1 MESGLPRKAAEHAV
15 AFDKANPPPPAE
27 VWACNWRAVMLFAAL
42 ACRSCWV
49 FAPGGPA
56 RLDGDEVERM
66 AKRRGIK
73 LTNGVW
79 RKLEIMEAEALKI
92 MAEKREADRGR

>member
-27 VWACNWRAVMLFAAL
+27 VWPCNWRAVMLFAAL
-42 ACRSCWV
+42 VHRCCWA
-49 FAPGGPA
+49 FAPGGPV
-56 RLDGDEVERM
+56 RLDGDEVERT
-66 AKRRGIK
+66 ARRMKVK
-73 LTNGVW
+73 LTDGIW

>member
-42 ACRSCWV
+42 VHRCCWA
-49 FAPGGPA
+49 FAPGGPV
-56 RLDGDEVERM
+56 RLDGDEVERT
-66 AKRRGIK
+66 ARRMKVK
-73 LTNGVW
+73 LTDGIW

>member
-1 MESGLPRKAAEHAV
+1 M
-15 AFDKANPPPPAE
+15 
-27 VWACNWRAVMLFAAL
+27 
-42 ACRSCWV
+42 

-73 LTNGVW
+73 LTNGLW

-92 MAEKREADRGR
+92 VAEKREADRG